1 MYLEKEVLA
10 LVEMIDN
17 NYDEETGEW
26 KTEDGAILEGLAQE
40 EIGPA
45 MDKYTKAAKYYKTEA
60 ELLAEEIKRLQ
71 ARKKMFENKAERTKG
86 RLFFAL
92 KVLGGKFK
100 TTLFT
105 YSTRKTKS
113 LEVSP
118 LCDMSKLP
126 QEFIVVKTDVNKTE
140 LKKYMEENGVTE
152 MNGCKV
158 IENESLMI
166 K

>member
-10 LVEMIDN
+10 LVEMIDS
-17 NYDEETGEW
+17 NYDEETGVWNEQ
-26 KTEDGAILEGLAQE
+26 DGEILKGLAEE

-45 MDKYTKAAKYYKTEA
+45 MDKYTKAVKYYKSEA
-60 ELLAEEIKRLQ
+60 DLLAEEIKRLQ
-71 ARKKMFENKAERTKG
+71 ARKKMFENKAEHIKG
-86 RLFFAL
+86 RVFFAL

-105 YSTRKTKS
+105 FATRKTKA
-113 LEVSP
+113 LEVTE

-126 QEFIVVKTDVNKTE
+126 QQFVVVKQEVNKTE

-152 MNGCKV
+152 MNGCRV
-158 IENESLMI
+158 VENESIMI